1 MPVLV
6 GTSGWQYR
14 DWRGRFYPERLATVE
29 SNNAFYRLPEADTF
43 AAWSDRTPPDF
54 VMAVKA
60 SRFLTHVKRLR
71 DPSEPVARFLGH
83 AAYLGGKLGPV
94 LLQLPPS
101 LRADAGLLDATLACF
116 PAGVRVAVEPRHQS
130 WFSDQVL
137 ELLRERGAA
146 MCLTDRARRRWPGPG
161 SRPPT
166 CTCTSTT
173 TTTAAPSATRSASP
187 RPRAGRDC
195 PPPGLRP
202 SAKPPS
208 PPRVQPEGAGDE
220 DAHHL
225 AGALADL
232 QDLGVA
238 VEARHRELVHVAVA
252 AVHLDRLARGG
263 HRRLRGV
270 QLGDRGQPAERLAG
284 GQRGGRPLPG
294 QPGGV
299 GPQLHVGDLE
309 GDRLEGGDR
318 LAEGLPLP
326 RVLHAFVDAALAQ
339 PGPQ

>member
-14 DWRGRFYPERLATVE
+14 DWRGRFYPERLAPSRWLEHYASRFATVE

-116 PAGVRVAVEPRHQS
+116 PAGLRVAVEPRHQS

-137 ELLRERGAA
+137 DLPALPRGHRHAPALLRPAGAGHLGGGA
-146 MCLTDRARRRWPGPG
+146 GGDLGAVRRRV
-161 SRPPT
+161 RVLQQ
-166 CTCTSTT
+166 
-173 TTTAAPSATRSASP
+173 
-187 RPRAGRDC
+187 RPRRLRRPRRGPLRRGRA
-195 PPPGLRP
+195 PGGTVP
-202 SAKPPS
+202 HPDS
-208 PPRVQPEGAGDE
+208 
-220 DAHHL
+220 
-225 AGALADL
+225 
-232 QDLGVA
+232 
-238 VEARHRELVHVAVA
+238 
-252 AVHLDRLARGG
+252 G
-263 HRRLRGV
+263 HRRSPRH
-270 QLGDRGQPAERLAG
+270 
-284 GQRGGRPLPG
+284 LPG
-294 QPGGV
+294 SSPRERAMRIRITSLV
-299 GPQLHVGDLE
+299 PSPIS
-309 GDRLEGGDR
+309 RT
-318 LAEGLPLP
+318 LAS
-326 RVLHAFVDAALAQ
+326 R
-339 PGPQ
+339 